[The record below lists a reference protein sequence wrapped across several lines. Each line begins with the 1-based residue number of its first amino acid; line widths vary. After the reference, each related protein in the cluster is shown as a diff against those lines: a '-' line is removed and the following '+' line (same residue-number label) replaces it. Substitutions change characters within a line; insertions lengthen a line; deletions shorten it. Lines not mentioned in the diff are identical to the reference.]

1 MRHPHTPST
10 VQAGKPDVSQLIS
23 TLLVAVAVITPLIV
37 VPFSNDYFYRS
48 KAIFL
53 YLLTVIML
61 VVGLY
66 RQKKFHVEKDA
77 INILLF
83 VYLVLVLLAT
93 CFSTDIRIS
102 ILGRSGRRDG
112 IFTIYSYAVLFL
124 FARYRYRY
132 QRKHL
137 AWLIT
142 STMVVAVYGI
152 FQHFGLDPIPSLQVG
167 AGVRTFATFGNPD
180 FFGAYLSMVF
190 PLSWFAYLATKDI
203 RYLGV
208 VALLFL
214 CVLYVSTRST
224 WIALAF
230 GALLLLWFVY
240 SYSLKLSKK
249 ALLLSLLVFTLL
261 FAGVYHNDGG
271 SMMNRL
277 QSIVTDAVK
286 VINQTEDYEKA
297 GAGRIYIWTHVWE
310 LIKER
315 PWLGYGPETLGEVF
329 LGAYRDDML
338 EHLHQ
343 LYLFDKAHNEYLHIA
358 VTTGIPSAL
367 CYLGFL
373 FFCCRQAW
381 RKLWRSYWDRQKLKK
396 QEQGN
401 LQTLPIRREDLIT
414 AGLLIAVVT
423 YCVQAAMNISVV
435 SVGYL
440 FWILLGLM
448 VNKNLIPS
456 EKPRKSVKSGR

>member
-1 MRHPHTPST
+1 
-10 VQAGKPDVSQLIS
+10 
-23 TLLVAVAVITPLIV
+23 
-37 VPFSNDYFYRS
+37 
-48 KAIFL
+48 
-53 YLLTVIML
+53 ML

-66 RQKKFHVEKDA
+66 RQKKFHVQKDA

-112 IFTIYSYAVLFL
+112 IFTIYTYAVLFL

-261 FAGVYHNDGG
+261 FAGVYHL
-271 SMMNRL
+271 S
-277 QSIVTDAVK
+277 
-286 VINQTEDYEKA
+286 
-297 GAGRIYIWTHVWE
+297 
-310 LIKER
+310 LI
-315 PWLGYGPETLGEVF
+315 
-329 LGAYRDDML
+329 
-338 EHLHQ
+338 
-343 LYLFDKAHNEYLHIA
+343 HI
-358 VTTGIPSAL
+358 
-367 CYLGFL
+367 
-373 FFCCRQAW
+373 
-381 RKLWRSYWDRQKLKK
+381 
-396 QEQGN
+396 
-401 LQTLPIRREDLIT
+401 
-414 AGLLIAVVT
+414 
-423 YCVQAAMNISVV
+423 
-435 SVGYL
+435 
-440 FWILLGLM
+440 
-448 VNKNLIPS
+448 
-456 EKPRKSVKSGR
+456 